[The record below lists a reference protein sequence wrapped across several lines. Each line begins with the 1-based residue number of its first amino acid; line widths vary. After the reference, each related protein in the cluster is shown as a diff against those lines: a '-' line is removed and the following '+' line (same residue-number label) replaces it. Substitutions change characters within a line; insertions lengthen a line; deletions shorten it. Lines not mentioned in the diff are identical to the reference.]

1 MQHLKLH
8 ILQLAI
14 VWENA
19 SSTLEKINPYLNA
32 VNEGE
37 ILILPE
43 TFATGFSM
51 NRDEVKQTMAGSIVT
66 WMKEKS
72 MNRVICGSVFIEENG
87 KVYNR
92 FIWCQDGAIK
102 YTYDKAHLFSLGNE
116 DKHYT
121 AGKKNI
127 CIAYKGWRIRPF
139 ICYDLRFP
147 VWNRNA
153 SDIDLYIYVAN
164 WPEARKNAWQKLL
177 EARAIE
183 NQVYVAASNCVGTDG
198 NGVKTIGM
206 SGLIDF
212 EGHWLAKEEN
222 EEVLTSIELDRDVL
236 HKFRQGLPFLKDG
249 DSFTFV

>member
-19 SSTLEKINPYLNA
+19 SRTLEKINPYLNA

-102 YTYDKAHLFSLGNE
+102 YTYDKSHLFSLGNE

-121 AGKKNI
+121 AGKENI
-127 CIAYKGWRIRPF
+127 CIAYKDWRIRPF

-153 SDIDLYIYVAN
+153 SAIDLYIYVAN

-222 EEVLTSIELDRDVL
+222 EEVLTSVELDRDVL
-236 HKFRQGLPFLKDG
+236 HKFRQDLPFLKDG